1 MPTAKSGGLPRYC
14 PKCKKTMSDINFY
27 QYKSGEKAEFCKAC
41 LTMHVDNFEPSTFL
55 WLLEK
60 FDVPYIEAE
69 WNKLRDKA
77 YNADPHK
84 MNGMSVFG
92 KYLSKMK
99 LKQWKDYTWA
109 DTERLKEEAEV
120 RRKEA
125 EEASPNG
132 VDISEAAIQ
141 KMEEAYKKG
150 EITEAQYKTYAAIHA
165 PEPTYGRETDDEAPM
180 ISPLKT
186 AIPANYYPPDAPFE
200 KVVLEDV
207 SENLT
212 AEDKV
217 YLAMKWGRFYSAE
230 EWVALEQLYN
240 EFNDSFDIRGASR
253 INNLKLLCKTS
264 LKMNQAIDA
273 GDVENYQ
280 KLSKVYD
287 MQMKSGKFSEV
298 QQKEDKNNAVDCVG
312 NLVAFCEEHGGVIP
326 RHDLSIDYD
335 ILDTVIKDL
344 KDYNKTL
351 VYEDKSL
358 ATEIENYLAQKRAMD
373 EQKKAREEAAEA
385 GLDAPIL
392 DDDALAEFNE
402 MIADGIEQDNEEFT
416 FTFDEDD
423 EEGFL

>member
-1 MPTAKSGGLPRYC
+1 
-14 PKCKKTMSDINFY
+14 
-27 QYKSGEKAEFCKAC
+27 
-41 LTMHVDNFEPSTFL
+41 
-55 WLLEK
+55 
-60 FDVPYIEAE
+60 
-69 WNKLRDKA
+69 
-77 YNADPHK
+77 
-84 MNGMSVFG
+84 
-92 KYLSKMK
+92 
-99 LKQWKDYTWA
+99 
-109 DTERLKEEAEV
+109 
-120 RRKEA
+120 
-125 EEASPNG
+125 
-132 VDISEAAIQ
+132 
-141 KMEEAYKKG
+141 
-150 EITEAQYKTYAAIHA
+150 
-165 PEPTYGRETDDEAPM
+165 
-180 ISPLKT
+180 
-186 AIPANYYPPDAPFE
+186 
-200 KVVLEDV
+200 
-207 SENLT
+207 
-212 AEDKV
+212 
-217 YLAMKWGRFYSAE
+217 
-230 EWVALEQLYN
+230 
-240 EFNDSFDIRGASR
+240 
-253 INNLKLLCKTS
+253 
-264 LKMNQAIDA
+264 MNQAIDA

-326 RHDLSIDYD
+326 RHELSIDYD